1 MPIPGFLFMFLVAA
15 AMRLVTATE
24 ERESWP
30 SVPPY
35 TAKGPLPNIVPFPA
49 TAALGFSSPPVH
61 LHTPYTARLVLSCLA
76 FVNFYTP
83 PLVCCCLIGDTT
95 CQTFILALM

>member
-1 MPIPGFLFMFLVAA
+1 MMLIPGFLFLFLVAA
-15 AMRLVTATE
+15 AAMWRLVTATE

-35 TAKGPLPNIVPFPA
+35 TAKRPLPNIVPFPA

-61 LHTPYTARLVLSCLA
+61 LHTPYTARLSS
-76 FVNFYTP
+76 
-83 PLVCCCLIGDTT
+83 
-95 CQTFILALM
+95 TFIRRLSFVVV